1 MSKISTATVKSIT
14 KALGV
19 QASPDNV
26 EAAARF
32 ATTVLEGSAKP
43 FSALAFEDEPSGHAA
58 ALRGEAK

>member
-1 MSKISTATVKSIT
+1 MSKITTATVKSIS

-19 QASPDNV
+19 QAEPDNL

-32 ATTVLEGSAKP
+32 ASTVLEGSAKA
-43 FSALAFEDEPSGHAA
+43 FADLAFETEPSGHTA